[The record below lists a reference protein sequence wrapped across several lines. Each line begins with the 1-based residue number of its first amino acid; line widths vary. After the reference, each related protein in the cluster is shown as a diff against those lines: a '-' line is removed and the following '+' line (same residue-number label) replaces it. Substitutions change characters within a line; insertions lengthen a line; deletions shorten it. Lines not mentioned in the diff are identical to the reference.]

1 MRDRYALIP
10 GESQPAR
17 AARLAAEGKRAA
29 ARATTWATASIGLS
43 AFSLGFALRGLLDG
57 IGH

>member
-10 GESQPAR
+10 GESQPDR
-17 AARLAAEGKRAA
+17 LARLAAEGKRAA
-29 ARATTWATASIGLS
+29 ERARSWAVVSIGLA
-43 AFSLGFALRGLLDG
+43 AFSLGFALRGILDG